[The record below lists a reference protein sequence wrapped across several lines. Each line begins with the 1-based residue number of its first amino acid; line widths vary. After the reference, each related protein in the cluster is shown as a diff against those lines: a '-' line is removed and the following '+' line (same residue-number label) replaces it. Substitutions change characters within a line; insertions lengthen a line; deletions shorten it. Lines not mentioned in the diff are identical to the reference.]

1 MPSLKEILDT
11 TLKGIFT
18 EAGFDTRYAEAVVSA
33 RPDLADYQCNAAMP
47 LGKAMGKNPREVGQ
61 AIADKLA
68 GVDGLEKVE
77 LAGPGFINIRF
88 SDAYLSQAANTL
100 MTDSRQGC
108 ATPKKKRKT
117 VVDYGGPNIA
127 KEMHVGHLRA
137 AIIGESVKRVRAF
150 GGDEAVGDV
159 HFGDWGTPMGML
171 IAQLQQE
178 HPDLPYFSTVPQNA
192 YPDEPPMD
200 IEELGALYRRAAARF
215 KTEPDMQDA
224 ARQATFELQQ
234 GRPGYMALWKHFK
247 DVSVT
252 AVKRNYDRMGIH
264 FELWLGESD
273 VNDRLA
279 PMVEDLKARGIAVES
294 DGATVV
300 PLDDGTSN
308 KPQPPLI
315 LQKSD
320 GAYTYA
326 ATDLATIAQRVE
338 ELHADTILYVVDKR
352 QSQHFEQVFTV
363 ARKAGIAPEGLEI
376 THVGFGTINGA
387 DGKPFKTRD
396 GGVMRL
402 EDLLTTANGKAREN
416 LPDTTPENATE
427 VEKLAEQISVAAI
440 KFQDMK
446 GNRESDYVFDTEA
459 FAKFEGKT
467 GPYLQYA
474 IARTNALL
482 RRADTEGAA
491 LADVTITT
499 PEERELVL
507 GLLRFPEAVERAYTK
522 CEPSELSA
530 HAFELG
536 QKFSRFY
543 TECPIMAE
551 RDRALRGS
559 RLSLTKLVGNQ
570 QRLCLDL
577 LGIEAPERML
587 TREREAE
594 KEPEAAAIGGR

>member
-1 MPSLKEILDT
+1 MTSLKTLLDS
-11 TLKGIFT
+11 TLARIFA
-18 EAGFDTRYAEAVVSA
+18 EAGYDARYAEAVVSV

-47 LGKAMGKNPREVGQ
+47 LGKALGKNPREVGQ

-68 GVDGLEKVE
+68 EVEGLDKVE

-88 SDAYLSQAANTL
+88 DDAYLSQAANDL
-100 MTDSRQGC
+100 LADPRQGF
-108 ATPKKKRKT
+108 APQGKKRKT

-137 AIIGESVKRVRAF
+137 AIIGESVKRVRRF
-150 GGDEAVGDV
+150 GGDEAIGDV

-178 HPDLPYFSTVPQNA
+178 HPDLPYFSSQPQNA
-192 YPDEPPMD
+192 YPAQPPMD
-200 IEELGALYRRAAARF
+200 IEQLGALYRRAAARF
-215 KTEPDMQDA
+215 KAEPDMQEA

-234 GRPGYMALWKHFK
+234 GHAGYRALWQHFK
-247 DVSVT
+247 DVSVA

-279 PMVEDLKARGIAVES
+279 PMVADLRARGIAVES
-294 DGATVV
+294 DGAIVV
-300 PLDDGTSN
+300 PMDDGTSN
-308 KPQPPLI
+308 KPQPPVI

-320 GAYTYA
+320 GGYTYA

-338 ELHADTILYVVDKR
+338 ELEADTILYVVDKR
-352 QSQHFEQVFTV
+352 QSQHFEQVFSV
-363 ARKAGIAPEGLEI
+363 ARRAGYAPEGVELA
-376 THVGFGTINGA
+376 HVGFGTINGK

-402 EDLLTTANGKAREN
+402 EDLLESANAKAREN
-416 LPDTTPENATE
+416 LPDATPETAAE
-427 VEKLAEQISVAAI
+427 VDKLAEQISVAAI

-491 LADVTITT
+491 LAPISITT
-499 PEERELVL
+499 PEERDLAL
-507 GLLRFPEAVERAYTK
+507 ALLRFPEAADRAYTK

-551 RDRALRGS
+551 RDPAKRGS
-559 RLSLTKLVGNQ
+559 RLALTKLVGDQ

-594 KEPEAAAIGGR
+594 KEPEAAIGGR